1 MSRKHLSTLGLA
13 LTIAG
18 CSSLPPKSL
27 ATPIPANLR
36 QPCLQLSLPVGTSA
50 AFVYDWAID
59 TVRAYNEC
67 ADKVDG
73 LIEAWPG

>member
-1 MSRKHLSTLGLA
+1 MLRTLCTLA
-13 LTIAG
+13 AVSLTTACG
-18 CSSLPPKSL
+18 SLPPKSL
-27 ATPIPANLR
+27 ATPIPANLQ
-36 QPCLQLSLPVGTSA
+36 QPCLRLSLPVGASG

-73 LIEAWPG
+73 LIEAWPR